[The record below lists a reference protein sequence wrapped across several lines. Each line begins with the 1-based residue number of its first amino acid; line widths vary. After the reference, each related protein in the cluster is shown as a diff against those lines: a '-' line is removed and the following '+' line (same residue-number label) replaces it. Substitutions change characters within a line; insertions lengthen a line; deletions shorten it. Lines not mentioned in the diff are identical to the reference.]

1 MTGTKEKIVIV
12 AADTEWRRTTQA
24 DLEDAGYDILLFESA
39 ALARP
44 SLHAAPPHLLLV
56 DLTSAEAE
64 PPHGQAAAGGA
75 PAAPGRPAN
84 LANDFHEMLPEL
96 KGSRETR
103 DIRVIVLAAEAA
115 ERATILDL
123 GADAVL
129 SPPWDRTELLAP
141 VRAQL
146 RARREI
152 DDLRQ
157 KVAIAEQGQQI
168 AHTAFEALAVTE
180 KMTKDAFSLDRALK
194 LGFMGICIVAALMA
208 VVFFLFSHNA
218 TKQMKLANAAIGR
231 LERGVIH
238 QGDLIAEARKLR
250 SESGIATPAAGQ
262 PESHEDLQQKAA
274 DIKQQM
280 ATSDAS
286 SIPALQKQLAE
297 TNARLQRVENQRNTA
312 QDVITSDVASVC
324 LLHVAVAFRDKDSG
338 ERIRYAGIN
347 PQGEPLQDSDG
358 HPIYTVGGRGPEVR
372 LDGFGTGFLA
382 GPGGRA
388 LTNRHVAQPWWKDD
402 DLSAMMSQGVQ
413 PEISSIT
420 AYFPGNP
427 ASMHAEIEKISD
439 KSDLASVQIA
449 LDGLARPVLPIDD
462 AKSAAISGQS
472 VISIGY
478 ATGLAAILARADEDT
493 VQKIMKDS
501 GGDVAQILDELSRRG
516 LIHPLITQGH
526 IGDVLD
532 DKIVFDAQTTHGGSG
547 GPLLNREGKV
557 IGVTF
562 AVLSGFGGSNFGIP
576 IRFSR
581 SLLSATPKQ

>member
-1 MTGTKEKIVIV
+1 MTGTREKVVIV
-12 AADTEWRRTTQA
+12 TADSEWRRTTQS
-24 DLEDAGYDILLFESA
+24 DLEEAGYDVLVFESV

-44 SLHAAPPHLLLV
+44 TLHAAPPQLLVV
-56 DLTSAEAE
+56 DLTTGGAE
-64 PPHGQAAAGGA
+64 PSTSEPASSGDPTAAGS
-75 PAAPGRPAN
+75 PAN
-84 LANDFHEMLPEL
+84 PTNGFHEMLPGL
-96 KGSRETR
+96 KGSSETS

-129 SPPWDRTELLAP
+129 SPPWDRTELLAR
-141 VRAQL
+141 VRGQL
-146 RARREI
+146 RAHREI
-152 DDLRQ
+152 DALRQ

-180 KMTKDAFSLDRALK
+180 KMTKDASSLGRALK
-194 LGFMGICIVAALMA
+194 VAFIGICIAAGLMA
-208 VVFFLFSHNA
+208 VIFFLFSHNA

-238 QGDLIAEARKLR
+238 QGDLLAEVHKLR
-250 SESGIATPAAGQ
+250 SENGSAGAPLATDQA
-262 PESHEDLQQKAA
+262 DLQQKAA
-274 DIKQQM
+274 DLKQQM

-286 SIPALQKQLAE
+286 GIPALQKQLAE

-324 LLHVAVAFRDKDSG
+324 LLHVAVAFRDKESG
-338 ERIRYAGIN
+338 ARVRYAGIN

-358 HPIYTVGGRGPEVR
+358 HPIYTIEGRGPEVR

-388 LTNRHVAQPWWKDD
+388 ITNRHVAQPWWKDD
-402 DLSAMMSQGVQ
+402 DLSKMIEQGVQ

-427 ASMHAEIEKISD
+427 AALHAEIETISSE
-439 KSDLASVQIA
+439 SDLASMQIA
-449 LDGLARPVLPIDD
+449 LNGLNRPVLPIDA
-462 AKSAAISGQS
+462 AKNAAISGQS

-516 LIHPLITQGH
+516 FIRPLITQGH
-526 IGDVLD
+526 IGDVLA

-547 GPLLNREGKV
+547 GPLLNRDGKV
-557 IGVTF
+557 IGVTY
-562 AVLSGFGGSNFGIP
+562 AILDGFGGSNFGIP
-576 IRFSR
+576 IRFSGG
-581 SLLSATPKQ
+581 LLSAPAPKQ

>member
-1 MTGTKEKIVIV
+1 MTAAREKIVIV
-12 AADTEWRRTTQA
+12 AADSEWRRTAQS
-24 DLEDAGYDILLFESA
+24 DLEEAGYDVLLFESST
-39 ALARP
+39 LARP
-44 SLHAAPPHLLLV
+44 SLHAAPPQLLVV
-56 DLTSAEAE
+56 DLTSEEA
-64 PPHGQAAAGGA
+64 PPPNSGAAASGD
-75 PAAPGRPAN
+75 PAAPASPSDPTNG
-84 LANDFHEMLPEL
+84 FHEMLPAL
-96 KGSRETR
+96 KGSAETR
-103 DIRVIVLAAEAA
+103 DIRVIVLAALPA

-129 SPPWDRTELLAP
+129 SPPWDRTELLAR
-141 VRAQL
+141 VRGQL

-157 KVAIAEQGQQI
+157 KVAIAQQGQQI

-180 KMTKDAFSLDRALK
+180 KMTKDAFSLGRALK
-194 LGFMGICIVAALMA
+194 LAFIGICVAAALMA

-238 QGDLIAEARKLR
+238 QGDLLAEVHKLR
-250 SESGIATPAAGQ
+250 SENGSVGAPLV
-262 PESHEDLQQKAA
+262 PEQADLQQKAA
-274 DIKQQM
+274 DLKQKM

-286 SIPALQKQLAE
+286 SIPDLQKQLAE
-297 TNARLQRVENQRNTA
+297 TNARLQRVEGQRDTA
-312 QDVITSDVASVC
+312 QTVITSDVASVC
-324 LLHVAVAFRDKDSG
+324 LLHVAVSFRDKDSG

-358 HPIYTVGGRGPEVR
+358 HPIYTIAGRGPEVR
-372 LDGFGTGFLA
+372 LDAFGTGFLA
-382 GPGGRA
+382 SPGGRA

-402 DLSAMMSQGVQ
+402 DLGAMINQGVQ

-427 ASMHAEIEKISD
+427 AALHAEIEKISSE
-439 KSDLASVQIA
+439 SDLASMQIA
-449 LDGLARPVLPIDD
+449 MNGLTRPVLPIDA
-462 AKSAAISGQS
+462 AKNAAISGQS

-547 GPLLNREGKV
+547 GPLLNRDGKV

-576 IRFSR
+576 IRFSG
-581 SLLSATPKQ
+581 SVLSAAPKQ

>member
-1 MTGTKEKIVIV
+1 MTGTREKIVII
-12 AADTEWRRTTQA
+12 AADSEWRRTTQS
-24 DLEDAGYDILLFESA
+24 DLQEAGYDVLLFESA
-39 ALARP
+39 AVARP
-44 SLHAAPPHLLLV
+44 SLHAAPPQLLVV
-56 DLTSAEAE
+56 DLTSAAGAE
-64 PPHGQAAAGGA
+64 PSIGEAAPSGD
-75 PAAPGRPAN
+75 PAAPGNPAN
-84 LANDFHEMLPEL
+84 PANGFHEMLPGL
-96 KGSRETR
+96 KGSSATR
-103 DIRVIVLAAEAA
+103 DIRVIVLAAQAA

-129 SPPWDRTELLAP
+129 SPPWDRTELLAR
-141 VRAQL
+141 VRGQL

-194 LGFMGICIVAALMA
+194 LGFIGICVVAALMA

-250 SESGIATPAAGQ
+250 SETGIAAEA
-262 PESHEDLQQKAA
+262 ESHQDLQQKAA
-274 DIKQQM
+274 DLKQQM

-427 ASMHAEIEKISD
+427 ASLRAEIEKISSD
-439 KSDLASVQIA
+439 SDLASVQIA
-449 LDGLARPVLPIDD
+449 LNGLSRPVLPIDA

-526 IGDVLD
+526 IGDVLE

-547 GPLLNREGKV
+547 GPLLNRDGKV

-576 IRFSR
+576 IRFSG
-581 SLLSATPKQ
+581 SLLAAEPKQ

>member
-1 MTGTKEKIVIV
+1 MTPTREKIVIV
-12 AADTEWRRTTQA
+12 AADAEWRRTTQS
-24 DLEDAGYDILLFESA
+24 DLEEAGYDVLLFESA

-44 SLHAAPPHLLLV
+44 SLHAAPPQLLVV
-56 DLTSAEAE
+56 DLTSPEAE
-64 PPHGQAAAGGA
+64 PPKSEGAASGD
-75 PAAPGRPAN
+75 PAASGSPAN

-96 KGSRETR
+96 KASSETR
-103 DIRVIVLAAEAA
+103 DIRVIVLAAQAA

-129 SPPWDRTELLAP
+129 SPPWDRTELLAR
-141 VRAQL
+141 VRGQL

-152 DDLRQ
+152 EDLRQ

-194 LGFMGICIVAALMA
+194 FGFVGICVVAALMA
-208 VVFFLFSHNA
+208 VIFFLFSHNA

-250 SESGIATPAAGQ
+250 SESGIATTAPS
-262 PESHEDLQQKAA
+262 ESHEDLQQRAA
-274 DIKQQM
+274 DLKQQM

-286 SIPALQKQLAE
+286 SIPALQKQLAD

-338 ERIRYAGIN
+338 ERVRYAGIN

-372 LDGFGTGFLA
+372 LDAFGTGFLA
-382 GPGGRA
+382 GPGGRV
-388 LTNRHVAQPWWKDD
+388 LTNRHVAQPWWKDE
-402 DLSAMMSQGVQ
+402 DLGAMMSQGVQ

-427 ASMHAEIEKISD
+427 ASMRTEIETISPD
-439 KSDLASVQIA
+439 SDLASMRIA
-449 LDGLARPVLPIDD
+449 LEGLVRPVLPMD
-462 AKSAAISGQS
+462 AAKNAAISGQP

-526 IGDVLD
+526 IGDVLE

-547 GPLLNREGKV
+547 GPLLNRDGKV

-576 IRFSR
+576 IRFSN
-581 SLLSATPKQ
+581 SVLSAAPKR

>member
-1 MTGTKEKIVIV
+1 MTGTREEVVIV
-12 AADTEWRRTTQA
+12 AADSEWRRTMQG
-24 DLEDAGYDILLFESA
+24 DLEQAGYDVSVFESSA
-39 ALARP
+39 AAAA
-44 SLHAAPPHLLLV
+44 SLHAAPPQVLLV
-56 DLTSAEAE
+56 DLTSAETPTHEAS
-64 PPHGQAAAGGA
+64 HNIAAADG
-75 PAAPGRPAN
+75 PAN
-84 LANDFHEMLPEL
+84 PANDFHEMLPSL
-96 KGSRETR
+96 KGSAETV
-103 DIRVIVLAAEAA
+103 DIRVVVLAEQAA
-115 ERATILDL
+115 ERATIIDL

-129 SPPWDRTELLAP
+129 SPPWDRAELLAR
-141 VRAQL
+141 VRGQL

-180 KMTKDAFSLDRALK
+180 KMTKDAFSLGRALK
-194 LGFMGICIVAALMA
+194 LTLIGICVAAALMA
-208 VVFFLFSHNA
+208 VIFFLFSHNA

-238 QGDLIAEARKLR
+238 QGDLIVEARKLR
-250 SESGIATPAAGQ
+250 SEGGIAGVPSASGETQAD
-262 PESHEDLQQKAA
+262 SHQDLQQKADA
-274 DIKQQM
+274 LKQQM

-286 SIPALQKQLAE
+286 SIPGLQKQLAE

-338 ERIRYAGIN
+338 ARIRYAGIN

-358 HPIYTVGGRGPEVR
+358 HPIYTVEGRGPEVR

-402 DLSAMMSQGVQ
+402 DLSAMISQGVQ

-420 AYFPGNP
+420 AYFPGN
-427 ASMHAEIEKISD
+427 AAAMHAEIEKISAE
-439 KSDLASVQIA
+439 SDLASVQIA
-449 LDGLARPVLPIDD
+449 LDGLSRPVLPIDA
-462 AKSAAISGQS
+462 AKNAAISGQS

-501 GGDVAQILDELSRRG
+501 GGDVAQILDDLSRRA

-526 IGDVLD
+526 IGDVLE
-532 DKIVFDAQTTHGGSG
+532 DKIVFDAQTSRGGSG
-547 GPLLNREGKV
+547 GPLLNRDGKV

-562 AVLSGFGGSNFGIP
+562 AILSGFGGSNFGIP
-576 IRFSR
+576 IRFSG
-581 SLLSATPKQ
+581 SLLSAAPKQ